1 MAMIYNSILSAA
13 KVGIFT
19 HMNPDGDALG
29 STIGLMGYLDSL
41 GKESTIFIP
50 SLYGESLSF
59 MIPQQSEGRI
69 VVWNESNKDEICDEI
84 SRCDLLIGLDFNTLE
99 RIGEFGPIL
108 AGSSAVK
115 ILIDHHVGP
124 DTVTFDQVY
133 SRTQVSS
140 ACELLFS
147 ILMDSPQIN
156 GDCTQMTEMTRNA
169 LMTGMTTDTNN
180 FANSV
185 FPSTFTMASQLIEA
199 GTDRNAIVQNLFFSY
214 PTRRI
219 KAQGYILDRLL
230 HITEQGVAYIIL
242 DWPTQ
247 EKFGLQ
253 EGDTEGFVNIPLSA
267 AEVRMSIFLKE
278 ESNRQKIRVSIRSK
292 EGTSARDAAMKYF
305 HGGGHVLAS
314 GGKLMVGQDI
324 GCVADA
330 AYYIEENTRN
340 FFLEQ

>member
-1 MAMIYNSILSAA
+1 MIYNSILSAT

-19 HMNPDGDALG
+19 HVNPDGDAMG
-29 STIGLMGYLDSL
+29 STLGIMGYLDSL
-41 GKESTIFIP
+41 NKESTIFIP
-50 SLYGESLSF
+50 SGYGESLAF
-59 MIPQQSEGRI
+59 MVPERVKDRI
-69 VVWNESNKDEICDEI
+69 VVWDESKRDETCSEI

-108 AGSSAVK
+108 SSSPAVK

-124 DTVTFDQVY
+124 DTKTFNQVY
-133 SRTQVSS
+133 STTQVSS
-140 ACELLFS
+140 TCELLFG
-147 ILMDSPQIN
+147 ILMDSPQIS
-156 GDCTQMTEMTRNA
+156 GDCGKMTPLTRDA

-185 FPSTFTMASQLIEA
+185 FPGTFTMASKLIEA
-199 GTDRNAIVQNLFFSY
+199 GTDRDSIIRNLFFSY

-219 KAQGYILDRLL
+219 KAQGYILDNLL
-230 HITEQGVAYIIL
+230 KITDYGVAYIIL

-247 EKFGLQ
+247 QKFGLK

-267 AEVRMSIFLKE
+267 AEVKMSIFLKE

-305 HGGGHVLAS
+305 HGGGHILAS
-314 GGKLMVGQDI
+314 GGKLMIGEDI
-324 GCVADA
+324 DSLDNA